1 MASIRPFLFAAA
13 LPLTLVACGGDDGGT
28 GPVTPEGDHYQ
39 QVAKKAYVPKSNTE
53 AREYTVD
60 LGSPDGTLDGT
71 PDNQLGMVLS
81 TLASPQFGFDVQG
94 TIDEAVATGSIIL
107 LVDFQTTSFDSASAA
122 GLKIML
128 GDDATATP
136 APCNTGEMWD
146 ETTMTGCGH
155 HLTGSGNFTLT
166 AGQPDNAPVT
176 GKIAGG
182 VFTGGPGELTLQIAL
197 GSTEALTL
205 DLIGARAKASGIS
218 ATGMTSLILAGALTE
233 EDLNTK
239 VMPAIQ
245 QQITPLIGEDCTM
258 LSSPPSCGCASGSTG
273 ETILQLFD
281 TNPQDCAVS
290 VDEIKGNTLIQS
302 LLAPDVKIDGVDALS
317 LGIKVETTTA
327 MFPSQE

>member
-13 LPLTLVACGGDDGGT
+13 LPLTLVACGGDGGT
-28 GPVTPEGDHYQ
+28 GPVTPEGEHYQ

-53 AREYTVD
+53 ARDFSID
-60 LGSPDGTLDGT
+60 LGSPDGTRDGVK
-71 PDNQLGMVLS
+71 DNQLGMVLS

-107 LVDFQTTSFDSASAA
+107 LVDFQTSSFESTKAA
-122 GLKIML
+122 GLKVML

-136 APCNTGEMWD
+136 APCNVDEMWD

-155 HLTGSGNFTLT
+155 HLTGSGNFTLA
-166 AGQPDNAPVT
+166 AGQPDNDAVT
-176 GKIAGG
+176 GAIAGG
-182 VFTGGPGELTLQIAL
+182 KFTGGPGELTLQIAL
-197 GSTEALTL
+197 GTTEALTL
-205 DLIGARAKASGIS
+205 NLIGARAEATGIS
-218 ATGMTSLILAGALTE
+218 ATGITSLILAGALTE
-233 EDLNTK
+233 EGLNTK

-245 QQITPLIGEDCTM
+245 QQITPLIAEDCTM
-258 LSSPPSCGCASGSTG
+258 LSSPPGCGCASGSTG

-281 TNPQDCAVS
+281 ADPKDCAVS

-302 LLAPDVKIDGVDALS
+302 LLAPDVKIDGVNALS

-327 MFPSQE
+327 TFPAQN

>member
-28 GPVTPEGDHYQ
+28 GPVTPEGEHYQ

-53 AREYTVD
+53 ARDFTLD
-60 LGSPDGTLDGT
+60 LGSPEGTLDGT

-107 LVDFQTTSFDSASAA
+107 LVDFQTPSFENTAAA
-122 GLKIML
+122 GLKILL
-128 GDDATATP
+128 GDDATAMP
-136 APCNTGEMWD
+136 APCNVGEMWD

-155 HLTGSGNFTLT
+155 HLTGTGDFTLT
-166 AGQPDNAPVT
+166 AGQPDNDAVA
-176 GKIAGG
+176 GKIANG

-205 DLIGARAKASGIS
+205 NLIGARAKATGIS

-245 QQITPLIGEDCTM
+245 QQIAPLITEDCGTTT
-258 LSSPPSCGCASGSTG
+258 PPGCGCTAGSTG
-273 ETILQLFD
+273 ETIIQLFD
-281 TNPQDCAVS
+281 TNPADCSVS
-290 VDEIKGNTLIQS
+290 VEEIKGNTLIQS

-327 MFPSQE
+327 TFPAQN